1 MASPQIGLSM
11 RSFLNSEFAIS
22 ASMMCVPILETE
34 AYLSAFE
41 KFNIDYLHMDIMDG
55 EFVQNLSLA
64 KDYPRFLRPHTKIAF
79 DYHFMVL
86 RPEEK
91 MKWFDIEEG
100 DIVSFHLESTYH
112 PHRCVDL
119 IKSRGAYAFVDI
131 NPGTP
136 VNALDALMPD
146 IDGVNIMT
154 VDPGF
159 PGLVMIESTLDK
171 VRKLREMTDKVIETD
186 GNMSY
191 ENIKRVRAA
200 GADMAVCG
208 TSAIMRG
215 SVDDI
220 EDNVRKTLDAAGRG

>member
-1 MASPQIGLSM
+1 M

-22 ASMMCVPILETE
+22 ASMMCVPILDTK
-34 AYLSAFE
+34 AYLEAFE
-41 KFNIDYLHMDIMDG
+41 KFNIEYLHMDIMDG

-64 KDYPRFLRPHTKIAF
+64 KDYPRFLRPHTRIPF

-91 MKWFDIEEG
+91 MKWFDIQEG

-119 IKSRGAYAFVDI
+119 IKSRGAHAFIDI

-136 VNALDALMPD
+136 LNALDAL
-146 IDGVNIMT
+146 IGELDGVNVMT

-159 PGLVMIESTLDK
+159 PGLTMIESTLDK
-171 VRKLREMTDKVIETD
+171 VKKLRSMTDKIIETD

-191 ENIKRVRAA
+191 ENIRRVREA

-215 SVDDI
+215 SVSDI
-220 EDNVRKTLDAAGRG
+220 ESNIIKTREASKNEIRK